1 MVNYNLS
8 FQKMNKY
15 SISATSPG
23 DIDVLERQELNL
35 PQLKEQEVLIKNH
48 SIGVNFIDIYFRKGL
63 YPWPVENNLVLGSE
77 ASGVIEDIGS
87 GVSKFKIGDR
97 VAYAQ
102 PNNAYAT
109 HRVLSEDLI
118 VSIPETIS
126 FEQASSSMLKG
137 LTVRY
142 LLRDSYNLKPEHKV
156 LFHAAAGGVGLI
168 AGQWMSHIGCST
180 IGTAGSPDKCDMAKK
195 YGYQNIINYS
205 EKSFLEEVLSLT
217 NNLGVD
223 VVYDSVGKDT
233 MFNSF
238 KALKRHGT
246 VVSFGQSSG
255 AYTDLQMTDLAFGS
269 FHLTRPTLF
278 HFYANRNWLENA
290 SAELFELIS
299 TEKVKLDQVT
309 KYPLENVAQA
319 HTDIEN
325 RKTTGSVILEI

>member
-1 MVNYNLS
+1 
-8 FQKMNKY
+8 MNKF
-15 SISATSPG
+15 SINATCPG
-23 DIDVLERQELNL
+23 GIDVLKKQELNL
-35 PQLKEQEVLIKNH
+35 PKLKEQEVLIKNH

-77 ASGVIEDIGS
+77 GSGVIEDIGF

-109 HRVLSEDLI
+109 HRVLSVDLI
-118 VSIPETIS
+118 VSIPEIIS
-126 FEQASSSMLKG
+126 FEQAASSMLKG

-168 AGQWMSHIGCST
+168 AGQWMKNIGCST
-180 IGTAGSPDKCDMAKK
+180 IGTAGNSDKCNLAKN
-195 YGYQNIINYS
+195 YGYQNMINYS

-217 NNLGVD
+217 NNQGVD

-255 AYTDLQMTDLAFGS
+255 AYKDLQMTDLAFGS

-278 HFYANRNWLENA
+278 HFYANRNWLETA
-290 SAELFELIS
+290 SAELFKLIS
-299 TEKVKLDQVT
+299 SEKVKLDQIT
-309 KYPLENVAQA
+309 KYSLENVAQA

-325 RKTTGSVILEI
+325 RKTTGSIILEI

>member
-1 MVNYNLS
+1 M
-8 FQKMNKY
+8 Y
-15 SISATSPG
+15 SIVATKPG
-23 DIDVLERQELNL
+23 DISVLQKKEFEISEIL
-35 PQLKEQEVLIKNH
+35 PNQVLIKNH
-48 SIGVNFIDIYFRKGL
+48 SIGVNFIDIYFRTGL
-63 YPWPVENNLVLGSE
+63 YPWPQENNLILGSE
-77 ASGVIEDIGS
+77 GAGIIEAVG
-87 GVSKFKIGDR
+87 GEVVNLRVGDR

-102 PNNAYAT
+102 ANNAYAT
-109 HRVLSEDLI
+109 HRILEANLV
-118 VSIPETIS
+118 VRIPDTIS
-126 FEQASSSMLKG
+126 FDQAAAAMLKG

-142 LLRDSYNLKPEHKV
+142 LIKDSFEVKDHHTV

-168 AGQWMSHIGCST
+168 AGQWMQVLGAKT
-180 IGTAGSPDKCDMAKK
+180 IGTAGSDEKCKLAKDHG
-195 YGYQNIINYS
+195 YGETINYS
-205 EKSFLEEVLSLT
+205 NEDFLKRIQEIS
-217 NNLGVD
+217 NQSGVD

-269 FHLTRPTLF
+269 YHLTRPILF
-278 HFYANRNWLENA
+278 HFYADRNWLENA

-299 TEKVKLDQVT
+299 NKKVKLDQVT
-309 KYPLENVAQA
+309 KYPLENVAEA

>member
-1 MVNYNLS
+1 M
-8 FQKMNKY
+8 Y
-15 SISATSPG
+15 SIVATQPG
-23 DIDVLERQELNL
+23 DISVLQKKEFEISEIL
-35 PQLKEQEVLIKNH
+35 PNQVLIKNH
-48 SIGVNFIDIYFRKGL
+48 SIGVNFIDIYFRTGL
-63 YPWPVENNLVLGSE
+63 YHWPQKNNLVLGSE
-77 ASGVIEDIGS
+77 GAGIIEAVGDNI
-87 GVSKFKIGDR
+87 VNLRVGDR

-102 PNNAYAT
+102 ANNAYST
-109 HRVLSEDLI
+109 HRILDANLV
-118 VSIPETIS
+118 VRIPDAIS
-126 FEQASSSMLKG
+126 FDQAAAAMLKG

-142 LLRDSYNLKPEHKV
+142 LLKDSFEVKSHHTV

-168 AGQWMSHIGCST
+168 AGQWMRVLGAKA
-180 IGTAGSPDKCDMAKK
+180 IGTAGSDDKCNLAKQH
-195 YGYQNIINYS
+195 GYVETINYS
-205 EKSFLEEVLSLT
+205 REDFLEKVQGMT
-217 NNLGVD
+217 NQLGVD

-255 AYTDLQMTDLAFGS
+255 AYTDLKMTDLAFGS

-299 TEKVKLDQVT
+299 SEKIKLDQIT
-309 KYPLENVAQA
+309 KYPLDNVAQA

>member
-1 MVNYNLS
+1 M
-8 FQKMNKY
+8 Y
-15 SISATSPG
+15 SIVATQPG
-23 DIDVLERQELNL
+23 DINVLQKKEFEISEIL
-35 PQLKEQEVLIKNH
+35 PNQVLIKNH

-63 YPWPVENNLVLGSE
+63 YPWPQENNLILGSE
-77 ASGVIEDIGS
+77 GAGIIEAVGS
-87 GVSKFKIGDR
+87 EVVNLRVGDR

-102 PNNAYAT
+102 ANNAYAT
-109 HRVLSEDLI
+109 HRILDANLV
-118 VSIPETIS
+118 VRIPDAIS
-126 FEQASSSMLKG
+126 FDQAAAAMLKG

-142 LLRDSYNLKPEHKV
+142 LLKDSFEVKSHHTV

-168 AGQWMSHIGCST
+168 AGQWIRVLGAKA
-180 IGTAGSPDKCDMAKK
+180 IGTAGSDTKCSLAKQN
-195 YGYQNIINYS
+195 GYEETINYS
-205 EKSFLEEVLSLT
+205 NEDFLERAQEIT
-217 NNLGVD
+217 NQSGVD

-255 AYTDLQMTDLAFGS
+255 AYTDLKMTDLAFGS

-290 SAELFELIS
+290 SAELLELIS
-299 TEKVKLDQVT
+299 AEKIKLDQLT
-309 KYPLENVAQA
+309 KYSLEDVAQA

>member
-1 MVNYNLS
+1 M
-8 FQKMNKY
+8 Y
-15 SISATSPG
+15 SIVATQPG
-23 DIDVLERQELNL
+23 DISVLQKKEFEISEIL
-35 PQLKEQEVLIKNH
+35 PNQVLIKNH

-63 YPWPVENNLVLGSE
+63 YPWPQENNLVLGSE
-77 ASGVIEDIGS
+77 GAGIIEAVGS
-87 GVSKFKIGDR
+87 DVVNLRVGDR

-102 PNNAYAT
+102 ANNAYAT
-109 HRVLSEDLI
+109 HRILDANLV
-118 VSIPETIS
+118 VRIPEAIT
-126 FEQASSSMLKG
+126 FDQAAAAMLKG

-142 LLRDSYNLKPEHKV
+142 LLKDSFEVKSRHTV

-168 AGQWMSHIGCST
+168 AGQWMQVLGAKT
-180 IGTAGSPDKCDMAKK
+180 IGTAGSDQKCNLAKDHG
-195 YGYQNIINYS
+195 YGETINYS
-205 EKSFLEEVLSLT
+205 NEDFLQRVQEIT
-217 NNLGVD
+217 NQSGVD

-299 TEKVKLDQVT
+299 GEKVKLDQVT

>member
-1 MVNYNLS
+1 M
-8 FQKMNKY
+8 Y
-15 SISATSPG
+15 SIVATQPG
-23 DIDVLERQELNL
+23 DTSVLQKKEFEISEIL
-35 PQLKEQEVLIKNH
+35 PTQVLIKNH

-63 YPWPVENNLVLGSE
+63 YPWPQENNLTLGSE
-77 ASGVIEDIGS
+77 GAGIIEAVGS
-87 GVSKFKIGDR
+87 DVHNLRVGDR

-102 PNNAYAT
+102 ANNAYAT
-109 HRVLSEDLI
+109 HRILDASLV
-118 VSIPETIS
+118 VRIPDTIS
-126 FEQASSSMLKG
+126 FDQAAAAMLKG

-142 LLRDSYNLKPEHKV
+142 LLKDSFEVKSHHTV

-168 AGQWMSHIGCST
+168 AGQWMKVLGVKT
-180 IGTAGSPDKCDMAKK
+180 IGTAGSDDKCNLAKDR
-195 YGYQNIINYS
+195 GYDETINYS
-205 EKSFLEEVLSLT
+205 NEDFLERVQEIT
-217 NNLGVD
+217 NHSGVD

-238 KALKRHGT
+238 KSLKRHGT

-278 HFYANRNWLENA
+278 HFYANRNWLEIA
-290 SAELFELIS
+290 SAELFDLIS
-299 TEKVKLDQVT
+299 TEKVKLDQIT
-309 KYPLENVAQA
+309 KYSLENVAQA

>member
-1 MVNYNLS
+1 M
-8 FQKMNKY
+8 Y
-15 SISATSPG
+15 SIVATQPG
-23 DIDVLERQELNL
+23 DISVLQKKEFEISEIL
-35 PQLKEQEVLIKNH
+35 PNQVLIKNH

-63 YPWPVENNLVLGSE
+63 YPWPQENNLVLGSE
-77 ASGVIEDIGS
+77 GAGIIEAVGS
-87 GVSKFKIGDR
+87 DVVNLRVGDR

-102 PNNAYAT
+102 ANNAYAT
-109 HRVLSEDLI
+109 HRILDANLV
-118 VSIPETIS
+118 VRIPDAIT
-126 FEQASSSMLKG
+126 FDQAAAAMLKG

-142 LLRDSYNLKPEHKV
+142 LLKDSFEVKSHHTV

-168 AGQWMSHIGCST
+168 AGQWMQVLGAKS
-180 IGTAGSPDKCDMAKK
+180 IGTAGSDDKCNLAKDHG
-195 YGYQNIINYS
+195 YGETINYS
-205 EKSFLEEVLSLT
+205 NEDFLQRVQEIT
-217 NNLGVD
+217 NQSGVD

-299 TEKVKLDQVT
+299 SEKVKLDQVT

>member
-1 MVNYNLS
+1 M
-8 FQKMNKY
+8 Y
-15 SISATSPG
+15 SIVATQPG
-23 DIDVLERQELNL
+23 DISVLQKKEFEISEIL
-35 PQLKEQEVLIKNH
+35 PNQVLIKNH

-63 YPWPVENNLVLGSE
+63 YPWPQENNLVLGSE
-77 ASGVIEDIGS
+77 GAGIIEAVGS
-87 GVSKFKIGDR
+87 DVVNLHVGDR

-102 PNNAYAT
+102 ANNAYAT
-109 HRVLSEDLI
+109 HRILNANLV
-118 VSIPETIS
+118 VRIPDAIS
-126 FEQASSSMLKG
+126 FDQAAAAMLKG

-142 LLRDSYNLKPEHKV
+142 LLKDSFEVKSHHTV

-168 AGQWMSHIGCST
+168 AGQWMQVLGAKT
-180 IGTAGSPDKCDMAKK
+180 IGTAGSDDKCNLAKDH
-195 YGYQNIINYS
+195 GYWETINYS
-205 EKSFLEEVLSLT
+205 NEDFLERTQVIT
-217 NNLGVD
+217 NQSGVD

-233 MFNSF
+233 MSNSF

-299 TEKVKLDQVT
+299 NEKVKLDQVT
-309 KYPLENVAQA
+309 KYPLENVAQV

>member
-1 MVNYNLS
+1 M
-8 FQKMNKY
+8 Y
-15 SISATSPG
+15 SIVATQPG
-23 DIDVLERQELNL
+23 DISVLQKKDFEISEIL
-35 PQLKEQEVLIKNH
+35 PNQVLIKNH

-63 YPWPVENNLVLGSE
+63 YPWPQENNLVLGSE
-77 ASGVIEDIGS
+77 GAGIIEAVGS
-87 GVSKFKIGDR
+87 DVVNLRVGDR

-102 PNNAYAT
+102 ANNAYAT
-109 HRVLSEDLI
+109 HRILDSNLVVRVPDA
-118 VSIPETIS
+118 IS
-126 FEQASSSMLKG
+126 FDQAAAAMLKG

-142 LLRDSYNLKPEHKV
+142 LLKDSFEVNGHHTV

-168 AGQWMSHIGCST
+168 AGQWMQVLGAKT
-180 IGTAGSPDKCDMAKK
+180 IGTAGSDEKCKLAKDHG
-195 YGYQNIINYS
+195 YGETINYS
-205 EKSFLEEVLSLT
+205 NEDFLKRVQEIT
-217 NNLGVD
+217 NQLGVD

-299 TEKVKLDQVT
+299 SEKVKLDQVT

>member
-1 MVNYNLS
+1 M
-8 FQKMNKY
+8 Y
-15 SISATSPG
+15 SIVATQPG
-23 DIDVLERQELNL
+23 DTSVLQKKEFEISEIL
-35 PQLKEQEVLIKNH
+35 PTQVLIKNH

-63 YPWPVENNLVLGSE
+63 YPWPQENNLILGSE
-77 ASGVIEDIGS
+77 GAGIIEAVGS
-87 GVSKFKIGDR
+87 DVQNLRVGDR

-102 PNNAYAT
+102 ANNAYAT
-109 HRVLSEDLI
+109 HRVLDASL
-118 VSIPETIS
+118 VVRIPDAIS
-126 FEQASSSMLKG
+126 FDQAAAAMLKG

-142 LLRDSYNLKPEHKV
+142 LLKDSFEVKSHHTV

-168 AGQWMSHIGCST
+168 AGQWMKVLGVKT
-180 IGTAGSPDKCDMAKK
+180 IGTAGSDDKCNLAKDR
-195 YGYQNIINYS
+195 GYDETINYS
-205 EKSFLEEVLSLT
+205 SEDFLERVQEIT
-217 NNLGVD
+217 NHSGVD

-238 KALKRHGT
+238 KSLKRHGT

-278 HFYANRNWLENA
+278 HFYANRNWLEIA
-290 SAELFELIS
+290 SAELFDLIS
-299 TEKVKLDQVT
+299 TEKVKLDQIT
-309 KYPLENVAQA
+309 KYSLENVAQA

>member
-1 MVNYNLS
+1 M
-8 FQKMNKY
+8 Y
-15 SISATSPG
+15 SIVATQPG
-23 DIDVLERQELNL
+23 DISVLQKKEFEISEIL
-35 PQLKEQEVLIKNH
+35 PNQVLIKNH

-63 YPWPVENNLVLGSE
+63 YPWPQENNLVLGSE
-77 ASGVIEDIGS
+77 GAGIIEAVGS
-87 GVSKFKIGDR
+87 DVVNLRVGDR

-102 PNNAYAT
+102 ANNAYAT
-109 HRVLSEDLI
+109 HRILDANLV
-118 VSIPETIS
+118 VRIPDAIS
-126 FEQASSSMLKG
+126 FDQAAAAMLKG

-142 LLRDSYNLKPEHKV
+142 LLKDSFEVKSHHTV

-168 AGQWMSHIGCST
+168 AGQWMQVLGAKT
-180 IGTAGSPDKCDMAKK
+180 IGTAGSDDKCNLAKDHG
-195 YGYQNIINYS
+195 YGETINYS
-205 EKSFLEEVLSLT
+205 NEDFLQRVQEIT
-217 NNLGVD
+217 NQSGVD

-269 FHLTRPTLF
+269 YHLTRPILF

-299 TEKVKLDQVT
+299 NKKVKLNQIT
-309 KYPLENVAQA
+309 KYHLENVAQA